1 MACAGE
7 ELVNPATGERI
18 VFLRTS
24 AQTAGELLE
33 MDDYWMRSGQ
43 RAPAHVH
50 PAIQERWQVIAGTAA
65 FWIAGRERTARSGE
79 TVTAPAG
86 VPHQAWNPTDQPV
99 HVRIQMR
106 PALGWEQFVRRLF
119 ALAAEAHASGHDA
132 PDPRSLLELL
142 REFPREIAPAVEQ
155 RRPS

>member
-1 MACAGE
+1 MCQHHAHGTRRRGARQ
-7 ELVNPATGERI
+7 PA
-18 VFLRTS
+18 
-24 AQTAGELLE
+24 
-33 MDDYWMRSGQ
+33 
-43 RAPAHVH
+43 
-50 PAIQERWQVIAGTAA
+50 ERWQVIAGTAA
-65 FWIAGRERTARSGE
+65 FRIAGRERTARSGE

-119 ALAAEAHASGHDA
+119 ALAAEAHASRHDA